1 MRAIEN
7 RTPVVRVANT
17 GWTGL
22 IDASG
27 RMHTGL
33 PVRDSG
39 QVTVQ
44 ALVGEGTP
52 LAVRAAL
59 LWDWGLVLAGVGVG
73 VWSLRQRRRGVEWD
87 MLGS

>member
-1 MRAIEN
+1 M
-7 RTPVVRVANT
+7 ANT

-33 PVRDSG
+33 PVREFG
-39 QVTVQ
+39 HITVQ

-52 LAVRAAL
+52 LAVRAAW
-59 LWDWGLVLAGVGVG
+59 LWDWGLFFAGVGVG
-73 VWSLRQRRRGVEWD
+73 MWSSWQRRRGVGWD
-87 MLGS
+87 MLRS